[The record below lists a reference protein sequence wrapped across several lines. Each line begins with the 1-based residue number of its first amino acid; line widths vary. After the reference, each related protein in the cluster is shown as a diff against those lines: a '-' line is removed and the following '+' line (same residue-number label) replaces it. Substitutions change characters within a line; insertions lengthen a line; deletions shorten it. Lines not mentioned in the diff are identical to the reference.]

1 MFVPIAQ
8 GSSLSGFT
16 VGVLAD
22 GNVLPNR
29 VVTFSSP
36 NYGVTITAEELDGFT
51 TRDLEIGLNFPV
63 KVKSMP
69 LNTNP
74 GTRGGQNT
82 MKRKKITNINLRVYE
97 SAGIYIDGNAVPIR
111 QFGDA
116 QDTPLNTPFTPRTG
130 IIEDDAGG
138 NGWLTEVVPE
148 ITVPDATPFHLQ
160 AIQYEVESS

>member
-1 MFVPIAQ
+1 V
-8 GSSLSGFT
+8 GSHLTGYT
-16 VGVLAD
+16 VGVNAD
-22 GNVLPNR
+22 GDVLPDR
-29 VVTFSSP
+29 ACTGP
-36 NYGVTITAEELDGFT
+36 TGVITITAAELDGFT
-51 TRDLEIGLNFPV
+51 TRSLEVGLNFNV